1 MGNGLT
7 SDGYSRG
14 FGPKPLR
21 LRLLDRVFCRYQG
34 RVLLLGLDEAGKTTM
49 LCTMQSGSVVESRPT
64 IGSNQETV
72 YYRGTDFSVVDAGGQ
87 AQYRPLWR
95 HLYQHVIAIFF
106 VIDSTAP
113 KRMAEAKTELWA
125 LMAEEELGNMPL
137 LVFANKQDLA
147 TAMTVQQVSD
157 QLGLSG
163 LQGRQWHVQASCAHS
178 GDGLCEGFAWLSRVI
193 A

>member
-72 YYRGTDFSVVDAGGQ
+72 YYRGLIF
-87 AQYRPLWR
+87 RLWM
-95 HLYQHVIAIFF
+95 
-106 VIDSTAP
+106 P
-113 KRMAEAKTELWA
+113 EAKR
-125 LMAEEELGNMPL
+125 NI
-137 LVFANKQDLA
+137 D
-147 TAMTVQQVSD
+147 
-157 QLGLSG
+157 
-163 LQGRQWHVQASCAHS
+163 HS
-178 GDGLCEGFAWLSRVI
+178 GDTCI
-193 A
+193 NM